1 MPDVRE
7 TKELLTWALNTALEA
22 KDAYANGKLDLGDL
36 DNLYRVLRG
45 APVAF
50 NGAGNIVG
58 EFWDMDDTERA
69 ELSAIVAEK
78 LVAFGIDQSYVDEA
92 TDLILDAL
100 QANARVIRF
109 FVTAQ
114 AAKVAAENDSTKAAE
129 PGA

>member
-1 MPDVRE
+1 MPDVKE
-7 TKELLTWALNTALEA
+7 TKELLTWALNTTLEA

-114 AAKVAAENDSTKAAE
+114 AAKVAAENDSTKTAE